1 MEIRAISGKKIILII
16 LICGRKPKLQSR
28 KTIHIMSIQAFLEKV
43 KQTPTQITFPE
54 TIAVIEGNYNFTPT
68 AFQNGTQHNA
78 AGENSGSCKLFSFAK
93 LQNLSKEETL
103 ACFGAFYF
111 EEVLGDPNGT
121 NHQNIRNFINLG
133 WDGIQF
139 EGNALEAK

>member
-1 MEIRAISGKKIILII
+1 
-16 LICGRKPKLQSR
+16 
-28 KTIHIMSIQAFLEKV
+28 
-43 KQTPTQITFPE
+43 
-54 TIAVIEGNYNFTPT
+54 
-68 AFQNGTQHNA
+68 
-78 AGENSGSCKLFSFAK
+78 
-93 LQNLSKEETL
+93 LQNLSKDETL

-139 EGNALEAK
+139 EGNALELK